1 MKSSFRL
8 AVLLALGLLIAAPR
22 GFGQTVQ
29 MSQSDQMQMGQTSPP
44 DSIPH
49 PAGSYTVVNGHK
61 IWYESEGQGNPLLL
75 IPGGPGGRHNYFHP
89 YFSALSSHYR
99 VIYYDPFGAGK
110 SDRANKL
117 EEYSL
122 AQEVEDI
129 EVFRKNLSLG
139 KINLLGHSWGGNV
152 VEAYTFR

>member
-1 MKSSFRL
+1 MKSSLRL

-22 GFGQTVQ
+22 GFGQTDQ

-49 PAGSYTVVNGHK
+49 PAGTYTVVNGHK
-61 IWYESEGQGNPLLL
+61 IWYESEGQGDPLLL

-99 VIYYDPFGAGK
+99 VIYYDPFGTGK
-110 SDRANKL
+110 SDRAKKL
-117 EEYSL
+117 DEYSL
-122 AQEVEDI
+122 A
-129 EVFRKNLSLG
+129 
-139 KINLLGHSWGGNV
+139 
-152 VEAYTFR
+152 